1 VLVTRAFVFSA
12 SLLLS
17 TRGDVFSPR
26 ESNRAKDSPL
36 TVGEF
41 PIRELSRILCRT
53 EDLGRTLFCLRGLR
67 GQVPGTEA
75 VMDVAKHERD
85 GGGAIDPRVSG
96 VPVQQVVK
104 AAHDELRQLMR
115 QRADIMKRIGTV
127 KQTISGLANL
137 FGDDVLGEDLL
148 ELIDRKPN
156 GRQPGFTKACRI
168 VLMEARGPLGAREV
182 CQELERRAGDILV
195 RHKDPMAS
203 VTTVLNRLV
212 DYGEARSLTNDRG
225 RRVWEWVSET
235 DAPSNGVPLQASL

>member
-1 VLVTRAFVFSA
+1 
-12 SLLLS
+12 
-17 TRGDVFSPR
+17 
-26 ESNRAKDSPL
+26 
-36 TVGEF
+36 
-41 PIRELSRILCRT
+41 
-53 EDLGRTLFCLRGLR
+53 
-67 GQVPGTEA
+67 
-75 VMDVAKHERD
+75 MDVGKYDRD
-85 GGGAIDPRVSG
+85 GAGAMNLRESG
-96 VPVQQVVK
+96 VPVQQVVR

-168 VLMEARGPLGAREV
+168 VLMEARTPLGARDV
-182 CQELERRAGDILV
+182 CQELERRAGDILA

-225 RRVWEWVSET
+225 RRVWEWVSESESPT
-235 DAPSNGVPLQASL
+235 NGLPSPIQA